1 MCAEHFRI
9 VLDDSIGFAL
19 PNGTA
24 PSLIIAEIV
33 CSVLVYD
40 NITQFAVND
49 VGGCFANLHSVG
61 HKRRTNEQVIAH
73 CTQCLNGPITCILSE
88 TSDTVVSHIGL
99 EALFCHFLN
108 NLTSDYLC
116 GGSCAT
122 L

>member
-9 VLDDSIGFAL
+9 VLNNSIGFAL

-24 PSLIIAEIV
+24 PSLIVAEIV
-33 CSVLVYD
+33 CSVLIYD
-40 NITQFAVND
+40 NITQLSVND
-49 VGGCFANLHSVG
+49 VGGCLAELNSIG

-73 CTQCLNGPITCILSE
+73 STQCFDGPITCILSE
-88 TSDTVVSHIGL
+88 TFDTVVSYIGL

-108 NLTSDYLC
+108 DLATNYLC
-116 GGSCAT
+116 GGSCTT